1 MADSIVLRPE
11 LREMLE
17 NNTGQDSRTLNDLVN
32 EAVSQYA
39 YRLQREKIER
49 ETAAYERMH
58 SSIRDQFLGQW
69 VAIHN
74 GYLVDHDCDLA
85 VLHRRVRERFGRT
98 AVLLRQVRESPVDE
112 IWRRTRSTGRITP

>member
-1 MADSIVLRPE
+1 
-11 LREMLE
+11 
-17 NNTGQDSRTLNDLVN
+17 LNDLVN

-58 SSIRDQFLGQW
+58 NSIRDRFLGQW

-74 GYLVDHDCDLA
+74 GHLVDHDCDLA
-85 VLHRRVRERFGRT
+85 ALHRRVRERFGRT
-98 AVLLRQVRESPVDE
+98 AVLLRQVRESPVEE
-112 IWRRTRSTGRITP
+112 IRLRTRSTGRIPS